1 MTQDKKQQQPQYHAN
16 RHNRRAANKV
26 MKKKNA
32 DRVMTEEQAAK
43 LNAKGGSQKKE
54 LINGYIDPLKKVSK
68 SAKEYIDERIKQMHR
83 KFDLPDRVSTERT
96 PMRTKVKVIN
106 IPGKQ
111 RELLPDKKGCYKI
124 LCKGKLAKVMKSG
137 VCMFVRI
144 TNAIDG
150 SWAIVPAQVA
160 MANVTTIQDVRKR
173 SFSWLRRYSYEISFD
188 GHVQPAHLFFDY
200 GLRPDMKSMTFH
212 VTREYVKV
220 RGKNEDYNDYF
231 RLWLDPECREPK
243 PAGEDK

>member
-1 MTQDKKQQQPQYHAN
+1 MTNNGMN
-16 RHNRRAANKV
+16 RHQRRAAQKASR
-26 MKKKNA
+26 KTLKGKT
-32 DRVMTEEQAAK
+32 DKVMTEAEAK
-43 LNAKGGSQKKE
+43 NANDQKVGSKPK
-54 LINGYIDPLKKVSK
+54 LIDGYIDPLKKVSR
-68 SAKEYIDERIKQMHR
+68 SAKEYIDERIKQLNE
-83 KFDLPDRVSTERT
+83 KFDLPSKVNMERK
-96 PMRTKVKVIN
+96 PMKTKVKVIN
-106 IPGKQ
+106 IPGKT
-111 RELLPDKKGCYKI
+111 RELMPDKKACYKV

-160 MANVTTIQDVRKR
+160 MANVTTIQDVKKR

-188 GHVQPAHLFFDY
+188 GHVQPAQLFFDY
-200 GLRPDMKSMTFH
+200 GLRPDMKQMTFH

-231 RLWLDPECREPK
+231 RLWVDPECKE
-243 PAGEDK
+243 AEES